1 MNNSIERLESIK
13 AGSCGAIAAGIGYG
27 AVAIGVDWFARSG
40 MFNSLPTLTFD
51 LNTLV
56 QLAIAATG
64 GFLFGMTYRYIIRTD
79 RNHHLKSGAVLAF
92 GLVRGLAQ
100 VEVTDFALDRLL
112 LNGVLVVESLLVFA
126 IARYALDYALA
137 VRWIAPF
144 K

>member
-13 AGSCGAIAAGIGYG
+13 AGSCGAISAGIGYG

-40 MFNSLPTLTFD
+40 ISASLPTLTFD

>member
-1 MNNSIERLESIK
+1 
-13 AGSCGAIAAGIGYG
+13 
-27 AVAIGVDWFARSG
+27 
-40 MFNSLPTLTFD
+40 
-51 LNTLV
+51 
-56 QLAIAATG
+56 
-64 GFLFGMTYRYIIRTD
+64 MTYRYIIRTD

-137 VRWIAPF
+137 VR
-144 K
+144 